1 MMMIKVTTH
10 PNKRL
15 FSPFNEKSKTKKLFL
30 QYYKPFKKALPLKI

>member
-15 FSPFNEKSKTKKLFL
+15 FFPSNQKQKEKLFL